1 MALEFEWD
9 ETKAATNRSAHKVSF
24 EEATTAFGD
33 QESLTIPDP
42 DHSDEEERFILLG
55 RSHWDRILVVIHT
68 ERGDR
73 IRIIRARKATAAEK
87 LKYAQD

>member
-1 MALEFEWD
+1 MALQFEWD
-9 ETKAATNRSAHKVSF
+9 ETKAAANRRLHKVSF
-24 EEATTAFGD
+24 EEATTAFAD

-55 RSHWDRILVVIHT
+55 RSRLPRILVVVHT

-73 IRIIRARKATAAEK
+73 IRIISARKASAAEQT
-87 LKYAQD
+87 KYAQG